1 MSTQGYRVLLVDD
14 EADLLSLWKLRLEG
28 SGYEVETALSGEEA
42 LAKFGL
48 VNPHLVITDLRMP
61 GIDGL
66 ALFEAIREKNK
77 AVPVIIITAHG
88 SIPEAVD
95 ATKQGVFSFLTKP
108 IDGKELI
115 RETEKALQLSAAG
128 TEPPESADEWRSDI
142 VAKSA
147 AMDELLSRA
156 KLVAETDATV
166 LIRGESG
173 TGKEL
178 LAIAIHK
185 ASSRRDGPFIPVNCT
200 AIPES
205 LLESELFGHVK
216 GSFTGASNSYAGL
229 FQSANG
235 GTLFLDEIGDM
246 PLHLQVKILRVLQ
259 ERQIRP
265 VGSTTPV
272 SVDVRIISATHRN
285 LEEAIEA
292 RQFREDLFYRLNV
305 VALELPPLH
314 ERKEDIPVL
323 AEYFVATLSG
333 ASGKTPKK
341 FTPEAMQT
349 LVDAAWPGNVRQLY
363 NVVEHAVALST
374 SSLIAEDLLHDA
386 IKQHQKKILPLAEA
400 RRQFE
405 QQYLLQ
411 LLQTT
416 RGNVTQAARIAHR
429 NRTDFYKLLNRHH
442 IVPSLF
448 KVAAAEK
455 VPA

>member
-1 MSTQGYRVLLVDD
+1 MSKQGYRVLLVDD

-42 LAKFGL
+42 LAKFAL

-95 ATKQGVFSFLTKP
+95 ATRQGVFSFLTKP

-115 RETEKALQLSAAG
+115 RETQKALSLSSG
-128 TEPPESADEWRSDI
+128 VETPESEDEWRSDI

-147 AMDELLSRA
+147 AMEELLSRA

-216 GSFTGASNSYAGL
+216 GSFTGASSSYAGL
-229 FQSANG
+229 FQSADG

-272 SVDVRIISATHRN
+272 SVDVRIISATHRD
-285 LEEAIEA
+285 LEEAIES
-292 RQFREDLFYRLNV
+292 QEFREDLFYRLNV
-305 VALELPPLH
+305 VALMLPPLH

-323 AEYFVATLSG
+323 AEYFIATLSG
-333 ASGKTPKK
+333 TSGKPAKK

-416 RGNVTQAARIAHR
+416 KGNVTQAARIAHR
-429 NRTDFYKLLNRHH
+429 NRTDFYKILNRHH

-448 KVAAAEK
+448 KASAAEK
-455 VPA
+455 ASS